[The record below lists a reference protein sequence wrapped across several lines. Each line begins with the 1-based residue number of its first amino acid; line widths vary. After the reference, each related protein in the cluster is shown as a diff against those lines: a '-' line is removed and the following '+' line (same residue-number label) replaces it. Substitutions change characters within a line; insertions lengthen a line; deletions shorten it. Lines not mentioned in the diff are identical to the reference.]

1 MNKTDEADLLYE
13 QTYQSQLNDKQH
25 KNKKLPLF
33 VWILL
38 LLIILLFISVFLQNA
53 IILQIIGG
61 IFALI
66 ILSLIIYFMI
76 IELKESLREYNL
88 NKNPLNIFWVLLI
101 IFFPFFGAMIYRFR
115 NKIMEY
121 RG

>member
-13 QTYQSQLNDKQH
+13 QTYQSQLNDKQN

-38 LLIILLFISVFLQNA
+38 LLIILLFVSVFLQNV
-53 IILQIIGG
+53 IILQILGG
-61 IFALI
+61 IFVLI
-66 ILSLIIYFMI
+66 ILGIGIYFII

-101 IFFPFFGAMIYRFR
+101 IFFPFFGAIIHHFK

>member
-38 LLIILLFISVFLQNA
+38 LLIILLFVSVFLQNA
-53 IILQIIGG
+53 NILQIIGA

-66 ILSLIIYFMI
+66 ILSLIIYFII

-88 NKNPLNIFWVLLI
+88 NKKPLNIFWVLLI
-101 IFFPFFGAMIYRFR
+101 RFFPFFGAMIYRFR